1 MCTRN
6 VLVAVQ
12 WGNDDSAVSEL
23 LTVHGVGREETLK
36 QGDGRIEHSGTLT
49 TGLHSDT
56 NLLKVREL
64 GGDLGDLGVTAT
76 GKVRVTE
83 ERSQLVGLVLSEY
96 VRERRRNEDVV
107 GAAVPHR
114 TGCSQL
120 ARTYRSWGP
129 GSIPCGH
136 RSWRGQQHP

>member
-1 MCTRN
+1 MKNQQRRRRRENQSTCTWDI
-6 VLVAVQ
+6 LVAVQ

-23 LTVHGVGREETLK
+23 LAVHGVGREETLK

-49 TGLHSDT
+49 TGLHSDA

-83 ERSQLVGLVLSEY
+83 ERSQLVGLILNDYIREGQQKKRCWIDVLTSPNGVLS
-96 VRERRRNEDVV
+96 V
-107 GAAVPHR
+107 GPY
-114 TGCSQL
+114 L
-120 ARTYRSWGP
+120 
-129 GSIPCGH
+129 
-136 RSWRGQQHP
+136 

>member
-83 ERSQLVGLVLSEY
+83 ERSQLVGLILNGY
-96 VRERRRNEDVV
+96 IRE
-107 GAAVPHR
+107 GQQKKAAGWMSLPHR

-120 ARTYRSWGP
+120 ARTCRYWGP
-129 GSIPCGH
+129 GNIPCGRH
-136 RSWRGQQHP
+136 SWRGQQHP